1 MQANAVVTNRRLN
14 LKPLQA
20 KALTVVHRLF
30 VQFQY
35 VNVEVVVR
43 MKCFLF
49 YFPKRMRK
57 VLYLLT
63 ISNLNERRIDVCIQ
77 IFSYNLDVCNF

>member
-14 LKPLQA
+14 LKTLQT

-35 VNVEVVVR
+35 ANVEVVV
-43 MKCFLF
+43 FTHHF
-49 YFPKRMRK
+49 QF
-57 VLYLLT
+57 
-63 ISNLNERRIDVCIQ
+63 E
-77 IFSYNLDVCNF
+77 